1 MATSTTATP
10 TSPTLDISLLPPNCA
25 HTKECLKQFG
35 YLDYLPSIPANVFF
49 LAFFGVALLSQ
60 ILISILYLTRRRI
73 HAWTFTLPVLCG
85 LLLEI
90 IGYGGRIGMS
100 QGTNVFIDTYFIIYL
115 CCLTIAPAFFSAAVY
130 LSLSRIVTI
139 YAPTKSVL
147 KPRTITI
154 LFISCDIL
162 SLILQAVGGA
172 LASTA
177 NTPEQRDNGVNVMLA
192 GLATQVAATT
202 AFACVCL
209 HLAWA
214 VRRDKRQQSALLNST
229 TASASPTPT
238 ELWRRRVPFRAFLV
252 ALAAAV
258 VTILI
263 RCAFRCAE
271 LSGGFKGELANDETL
286 FMVFDSAM
294 MAICATALTGAHPA
308 VTLGKRWQKPGMVD
322 STPAVGEKSGDD
334 EEGASG
340 CETPS
345 VRGVV
350 AR

>member
-1 MATSTTATP
+1 MATTTTSASSSP
-10 TSPTLDISLLPPNCA
+10 SPTILPPNCVR
-25 HTKECLKQFG
+25 EQWCLDAYG

-49 LAFFGVALLSQ
+49 LAFFGLALLGQ
-60 ILISILYLTRRRI
+60 LLISIRYLRHKTLS
-73 HAWTFTLPVLCG
+73 FTTPMLFA
-85 LLLEI
+85 LLGEI
-90 IGYGGRIGMS
+90 IGYAGRIGMS
-100 QGTNVFIDTYFIIYL
+100 QGNNVFLDTYFIIYL

-130 LSLSRIVTI
+130 LSLSRIITI
-139 YAPTKSVL
+139 YAPTKSLL

-154 LFISCDIL
+154 CFISCDLL

-177 NTPEQRDNGVNVMLA
+177 KTESQRGEGVDIMLA

-202 AFACVCL
+202 AFAFVCL

-214 VRRDKRQQSALLNST
+214 VRQHKRTSPT
-229 TASASPTPT
+229 TSPHAPTPT
-238 ELWRRRVPFRAFLV
+238 ELWRRRVPFRLFLA
-252 ALAAAV
+252 ALATAV

-294 MAICATALTGAHPA
+294 MALCATALTVAHPA
-308 VTLGKRWQKPGMVD
+308 ITLGARWRKPGAVE
-322 STPAVGEKSGDD
+322 STQAHGEKSVD
-334 EEGASG
+334 EEGGSSS
-340 CETPS
+340 ETPS